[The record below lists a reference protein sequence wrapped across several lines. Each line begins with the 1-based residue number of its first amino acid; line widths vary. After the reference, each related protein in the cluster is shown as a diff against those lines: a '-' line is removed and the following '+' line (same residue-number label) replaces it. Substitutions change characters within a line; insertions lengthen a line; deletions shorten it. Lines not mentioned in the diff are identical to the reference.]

1 MNTIKKDGSKLL
13 ITVDKNTYY
22 YDYKDNSY
30 VSEHGNKIK
39 NSTIKSKLSGLRLRD
54 FDNENTDRNYFE
66 LLKFINSRYS
76 KDFNIGSL
84 LEKLKY
90 FQNEE
95 KFYCLGIYI
104 QYQLDN
110 YDMSTIKLTPQKIK
124 FLIMMKDKI
133 LYNKKWMDTFKND
146 CLFNFTKELYDMTK
160 DTQMVSEM
168 FNAIYRRGDSLEVL
182 LDVFKYD
189 KKSLINYL
197 FRIGNSEGL
206 HMEDIIGD
214 LKDYAYMSNIIQN
227 GKYNKY
233 PRFLLSTHA
242 IVLKNYDT
250 YRQIHDEELFGKIM
264 AQYDKYKYKYRKYA
278 IGIPTTTKNILN
290 EGTELRHCVASY
302 IKNILNG
309 QTAILFMRETEKIN
323 EPLITI
329 EFKDGAIIQAKGLLN
344 RKASYIKNILNGQTA
359 ILFMRETEKINE
371 PLITIEFKDGAIIQA
386 KGLLNRKPNEEEEK
400 FIRRFAEKFGIKVKS
415 F

>member
-1 MNTIKKDGSKLL
+1 MNIIKKDGSKLKL
-13 ITVDKNTYY
+13 IIDDNIYY

-39 NSTIKSKLSGLRLRD
+39 LSTMKSKLKGLRLKD
-54 FDNENTDRNYFE
+54 FDNEQTDRNYFE
-66 LLKFINSRYS
+66 LLNFINYNQWR
-76 KDFNIGSL
+76 DLNIGSL
-84 LEKLKY
+84 LEKLKDY
-90 FQNEE
+90 QEEE

-104 QYQLDN
+104 QYRLSWYDLDN
-110 YDMSTIKLTPQKIK
+110 VKLTPSKIK
-124 FLIMMKDKI
+124 FLLIMKDKI
-133 LYNKKWMDTFKND
+133 LNNKRWIDTFKSD
-146 CLFNFTKELYDMTK
+146 YLFNFVKELYDMTK

-168 FNAIYRRGDSLEVL
+168 FSAIYRRGDSLEVL

-206 HMEDIIGD
+206 NMEDIIGD
-214 LKDYAYMSNIIQN
+214 LRDYAYMSNIIQN

-242 IVLKNYDT
+242 IVQKNYKT
-250 YRQIHDEELFGKIM
+250 YQEKHDEELFGKIM

-278 IGIPTTTKNILN
+278 IGIPTTTSNILN

-344 RKASYIKNILNGQTA
+344 RK
-359 ILFMRETEKINE
+359 
-371 PLITIEFKDGAIIQA
+371 
-386 KGLLNRKPNEEEEK
+386 PNAEEEK
-400 FIRRFAEKFGIKVKS
+400 FIRRFAKKFGIEVKS

>member
-13 ITVDKNTYY
+13 ITVDENTYY

-104 QYQLDN
+104 QYRLDN

-124 FLIMMKDKI
+124 FLVIMKDKI
-133 LYNKKWMDTFKND
+133 LNNKRWIDTFKSD
-146 CLFNFTKELYDMTK
+146 YLFNFVKELYDMTK

-168 FNAIYRRGDSLEVL
+168 FSAIYRRGDSLEVL

-302 IKNILNG
+302 IRNILNG
-309 QTAILFMRETEKIN
+309 QTAILFMREVDKI
-323 EPLITI
+323 
-329 EFKDGAIIQAKGLLN
+329 D
-344 RKASYIKNILNGQTA
+344 
-359 ILFMRETEKINE
+359 E

-400 FIRRFAEKFGIKVKS
+400 FIRRFADKFGIKVKS